1 MILNF
6 NAPTL
11 GDRGAGFPA
20 HPGGG
25 RPCGFRGGGR
35 AAALLGLTF
44 SKDEEVVCVAENDA
58 CGIDAIQTVLGCS
71 AGKGN
76 LLFRMRGKQ
85 AFSFFNRK
93 TGQSVRLVLRPV
105 PEMPRGERRDWML
118 SQDPATLF
126 DEKPVDFELPEPAR
140 LFESHPCEVCGEMTA
155 EPYLRLEQ
163 GRRLCLSCAHLYSRF
178 F

>member
-1 MILNF
+1 MILNLEEQKLWERCADF
-6 NAPTL
+6 HGHTCGGLAI
-11 GDRGAGFPA
+11 GFQA
-20 HPGGG
+20 A
-25 RPCGFRGGGR
+25 RR

-58 CGIDAIQTVLGCS
+58 CGIDAIQAVLGCS

-93 TGQSVRLVLRPV
+93 TGQSARLVLRPV
-105 PEMPRGERRDWML
+105 PEMLRGERCDWML
-118 SQDPATLF
+118 GQNPAGLF

-140 LFESHPCEVCGEMTA
+140 LFESHPCEACGEMTA

-163 GRRLCLSCAHLYSRF
+163 GRCLCLSCAHLYSRF

>member
-1 MILNF
+1 M
-6 NAPTL
+6 
-11 GDRGAGFPA
+11 
-20 HPGGG
+20 
-25 RPCGFRGGGR
+25 
-35 AAALLGLTF
+35 
-44 SKDEEVVCVAENDA
+44 
-58 CGIDAIQTVLGCS
+58 LGCS

-105 PEMPRGERRDWML
+105 PEMPRGERCDWML
-118 SQDPATLF
+118 SQNPAGLF

-140 LFESHPCEVCGEMTA
+140 LFESHPCEACGEMTA